1 MVRDTI
7 CNIDFSKKILI
18 YGFITILILI
28 AIIIFLYSVYGLNK
42 EQNILA
48 YTSVIALATGLLS
61 FLMNIVS
68 MYNSNEQSS
77 YELAYEDSKQ
87 STIYFYN
94 LVKHLTKSQNP
105 KNKVKCFDLIL
116 GRKIDLEYIEYL
128 KKWSEVGVSKDG
140 LVYTFFLDDLTEFK
154 KKNMIY
160 NLSPA
165 LVEMIDDLLKNKEEV
180 SNEDMDNIIKIIK
193 NHLETE
199 FKLYIP

>member
-128 KKWSEVGVSKDG
+128 KKWSGVGVSKDG